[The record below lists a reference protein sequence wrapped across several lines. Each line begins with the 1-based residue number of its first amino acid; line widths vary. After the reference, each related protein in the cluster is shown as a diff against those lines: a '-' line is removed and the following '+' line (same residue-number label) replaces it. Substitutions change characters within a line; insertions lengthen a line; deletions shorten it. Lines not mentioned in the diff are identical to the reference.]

1 MHHPPGQRSVSGTW
15 GSLEATVSMAH
26 AARRRGDPWS
36 GSGAGLGE
44 PFTSKQKAVTHA
56 G

>member
-1 MHHPPGQRSVSGTW
+1 MHHPPGRRSVSGTW

-36 GSGAGLGE
+36 GSGASLGE
-44 PFTSKQKAVTHA
+44 RSKINEKAKP
-56 G
+56 